1 MVRCNRIDGHPC
13 RCDLADP
20 RVKRLITT
28 IIKNMMKLLINTC
41 TREDRIELRAA
52 CRTPHAKLYLQFFLE
67 SLERLNAH

>member
-20 RVKRLITT
+20 HVKRLINV
-28 IIKNMMKLLINTC
+28 IITNMMKLLMNTI

-52 CRTPHAKLYLQFFLE
+52 CRTPHAKQYLKFYLE
-67 SLERLNAH
+67 HLERLYN